1 MMRREMSHPHQGE
14 GISGV
19 SVENKKA
26 SVVQNKANGKD
37 FTQIVWA
44 LNQMHMYR

>member
-1 MMRREMSHPHQGE
+1 MEMIPPHQGE

-26 SVVQNKANGKD
+26 SVVQNEANGKA

-44 LNQMHMYR
+44 LNQMHMCR